1 MHRTLLR
8 TGDPNTCQ
16 CLGSGSG
23 TLSGLGKRWHCSGG
37 IESPAGTVGCLP
49 DPEFFTE
56 LEPFPEPD
64 PERLPEP
71 DPEAVRTDADW
82 VPKKASQHDRRSLA
96 PRKTISEDHFWH

>member
-1 MHRTLLR
+1 M
-8 TGDPNTCQ
+8 
-16 CLGSGSG
+16 
-23 TLSGLGKRWHCSGG
+23 
-37 IESPAGTVGCLP
+37 P

-82 VPKKASQHDRRSLA
+82 VPKKASQHDLMSSA
-96 PRKTISEDHFWH
+96 PRKTIPEEPLDSIEQMVPGDHKRSGL